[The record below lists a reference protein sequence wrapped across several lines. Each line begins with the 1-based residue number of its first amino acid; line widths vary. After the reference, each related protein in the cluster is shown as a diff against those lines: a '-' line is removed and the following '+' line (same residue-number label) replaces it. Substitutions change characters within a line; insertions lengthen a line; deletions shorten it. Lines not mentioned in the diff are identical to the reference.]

1 MYIEFFFEQF
11 SSSFFAASLECTPS
25 SPWRTFLQQD
35 MDVNT
40 HPVRDPQTSPWT
52 KHSSLHRHFHH
63 RHSRRIKETL
73 VLDIL
78 FFLLA
83 NTHEW
88 KPLTSSDSVVP
99 HRPKFLEFPS
109 SHLHLPPTPPL
120 VFRQHLTSNRVVC
133 GVSLK
138 LYCDRSVSLLR
149 NDQSGR
155 PPVSL
160 WHVSSSLVALT
171 VNMYFHP
178 KIFQRRQVL
187 LLKNPRTG
195 TPKPPPQ
202 TSPRQQRISNNHLS
216 PFYILLFS
224 SSPPKTNLPN
234 PTSLF
239 FFPRYVC
246 FLQSRQRSLRE
257 LDWENSESRIKHWE
271 TLASEE
277 ELLSCLCRKM
287 FSLLWAGKKK
297 SKWERSESEP
307 WKEEKGKE
315 KPRRNQEKETPPGG
329 P

>member
-1 MYIEFFFEQF
+1 
-11 SSSFFAASLECTPS
+11 
-25 SPWRTFLQQD
+25 

-73 VLDIL
+73 VLDI
-78 FFLLA
+78 FFF
-83 NTHEW
+83 TCKHSRM
-88 KPLTSSDSVVP
+88 KTSHQFWLSGSSPTQILGVSIVPSPPSPDSSP
-99 HRPKFLEFPS
+99 RLQ
-109 SHLHLPPTPPL
+109 T
-120 VFRQHLTSNRVVC
+120 TSNRLVY

-195 TPKPPPQ
+195 TPKPPPSVLPHRPHHVNKGFQ
-202 TSPRQQRISNNHLS
+202 TTIYRLS
-216 PFYILLFS
+216 KFS
-224 SSPPKTNLPN
+224 SFPHPLQKPTCQTLPVSSSFHA
-234 PTSLF
+234 TFAF
-239 FFPRYVC
+239 FRVD
-246 FLQSRQRSLRE
+246 SE
-257 LDWENSESRIKHWE
+257 AWENSTERTASRGLNTEKHW
-271 TLASEE
+271 
-277 ELLSCLCRKM
+277 RQK
-287 FSLLWAGKKK
+287 
-297 SKWERSESEP
+297 
-307 WKEEKGKE
+307 
-315 KPRRNQEKETPPGG
+315 RNC
-329 P
+329 

>member
-1 MYIEFFFEQF
+1 
-11 SSSFFAASLECTPS
+11 
-25 SPWRTFLQQD
+25 

-52 KHSSLHRHFHH
+52 THSSLHRHFHH

-73 VLDIL
+73 VLDI
-78 FFLLA
+78 FFF
-83 NTHEW
+83 TCKHSRM
-88 KPLTSSDSVVP
+88 KTSHQFWLSGSSPTQILGVSIVPSPPSPDSSP
-99 HRPKFLEFPS
+99 RLQ
-109 SHLHLPPTPPL
+109 T
-120 VFRQHLTSNRVVC
+120 TSNRLVC

-187 LLKNPRTG
+187 LLKTPRTG